1 MFGAEFDYMTITKK
15 TNSHKNVL
23 FLAFSYNGNNSL
35 CITDHINNESGYFI
49 NKRKIR
55 N

>member
-23 FLAFSYNGNNSL
+23 FLAFSYNANNFL
-35 CITDHINNESGYFI
+35 CITDHIHNECGNLI
-49 NKRKIR
+49 KKRKIR

>member
-35 CITDHINNESGYFI
+35 CITDHINNESGYLI

>member
-23 FLAFSYNGNNSL
+23 FLAFSYNANSSL
-35 CITDHINNESGYFI
+35 CITDHIGNESGNLI
-49 NKRKIR
+49 KKRKIR

>member
-1 MFGAEFDYMTITKK
+1 MFRAHFDYMTITKK

-23 FLAFSYNGNNSL
+23 FLAFVYNTNNSL
-35 CITDHINNESGYFI
+35 CITDHIGNESGYFI

-55 N
+55 T